1 MIQILK
7 SDNAGLVE
15 DLTFGSDNEMYV
27 KNILQ
32 DLHPEHKVLFHKG
45 IFSTFDFKIVDNL
58 GNIIHEYELKSRR
71 IKSNTYDSLMFGENK
86 LRYVEKKYKK
96 FGGNYTFL
104 WYCCY
109 DKVLLGWDWC
119 NGSTEYNLGMGQNK
133 LRNEKAKKCVYV
145 PTANMYQI
153 EYVD

>member
-15 DLTFGSDNEMYV
+15 DLTFGSANEMYV

-45 IFSTFDFKIVDNL
+45 TFSTFDFKIVDTL
-58 GNIIHEYELKSRR
+58 GNIVHEYELKSRR

-96 FGGNYTFL
+96 CGGNYTFL

-119 NGSTEYNLGMGQNK
+119 KGTTEYNLGTGQNK
-133 LRNEKAKKCVYV
+133 MRNEKKKKCVYV